1 MATITVFQRHEKKFL
16 MEESVMRRLLP
27 QIKEHMEA
35 DKHCLNGM
43 SYPISNLYFDTVG
56 DDVIRDSL
64 QKPFY
69 KEKLRMRCYGIPQS
83 DSSRVFLELKKK
95 VNKVVTKRRAKLTY
109 GEAKRFLR
117 DRTYPDTDDYMTRQV
132 LREIEYYLSHKEVHP
147 CTRISYDRYA
157 FFDKEDD
164 SFRLTFDKNI
174 FYLRAEEGENIDFQD
189 RRRGHRVL
197 PDHFRL
203 MEVKVSNAYP
213 LWFVKLLQEDGVNP
227 VSFSKYGVSYK
238 NELLHRID
246 TPTEHYTIL
255 SHI

>member
-27 QIKEHMEA
+27 EIRKHMEV
-35 DKHCLNGM
+35 DEHCLNGKT
-43 SYPISNLYFDTVG
+43 YPIANLYYDTDH

-69 KEKLRMRCYGIPQS
+69 KEKLRMRSYGIPES
-83 DSSRVFLELKKK
+83 DRSRVFLEIKKK
-95 VNKVVTKRRAKLTY
+95 VDGVVTKRRARLTY
-109 GEAKRFLR
+109 IEAKRFL
-117 DRTYPDTDDYMTRQV
+117 DRRIYPKTDDYMTMQV
-132 LREIEYYLSHKEVHP
+132 LREIDYYLSHKEVHAT
-147 CTRISYDRYA
+147 TRISYDRYA
-157 FFDKEDD
+157 FFDKEDK
-164 SFRLTFDKNI
+164 SFRLTFDQNI
-174 FYLRAEEGENIDFQD
+174 YYLKAEKGKKIDFQD
-189 RRRGHRVL
+189 RRKGYRVI
-197 PDHFRL
+197 PDHLRL

-213 LWFVKLLQEDGVNP
+213 LWFVKLLEDDGVQP

-246 TPTEHYTIL
+246 GNTEYINVL